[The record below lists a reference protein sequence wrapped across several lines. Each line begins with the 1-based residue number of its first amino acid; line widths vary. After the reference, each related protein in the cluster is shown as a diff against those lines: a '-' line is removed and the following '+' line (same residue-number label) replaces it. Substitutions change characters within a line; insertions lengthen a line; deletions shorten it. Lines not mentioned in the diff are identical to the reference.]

1 MPRYPF
7 ARVIAFLLL
16 LVLSSVPAVAQ
27 PVAGSGAGRAEPVV
41 PEKVGK
47 ELQAYYVGES
57 TPRIDGRLDDEGWQ
71 RAQAIDDMVQNDPD
85 NMQPPTE
92 RTVVKVLYDD
102 RNVYVGVIN
111 YMKDR
116 SKITT
121 AQMVRDAFGALVFLS
136 KHPGI
141 DANRVAVMGM
151 SRGGA
156 VALQAADD
164 RDAKSAG
171 ATFAAHVPLYPGCST
186 QYRNPRMRAPILMLI
201 GADDDYTGVKPCA
214 QYAERIRAQ
223 GGKVELK
230 TYEGAHHGFDG
241 ELSTR
246 RTIFLSRAQNYRD
259 CLILIEDNGGATL
272 ANTGETLDISQPA
285 KAIEI
290 LGRVC
295 MKHGATVGFFATA
308 RERALEDVKAFL
320 KAHLLK

>member
-1 MPRYPF
+1 
-7 ARVIAFLLL
+7 VNIAFRSLLAL
-16 LVLSSVPAVAQ
+16 TLAWPVVASAQ
-27 PVAGSGAGRAEPVV
+27 LRGSERVEFPVAGATGHEQIFGHLFLPTSPAGSIPAVVIVHGSGG
-41 PEKVGK
+41 
-47 ELQAYYVGES
+47 VGE
-57 TPRIDGRLDDEGWQ
+57 GREGFWG
-71 RAQAIDDMVQNDPD
+71 RELAGFGVAALAIDSFRPRGVMS
-85 NMQPPTE
+85 
-92 RTVVKVLYDD
+92 TVDD
-102 RNVYVGVIN
+102 Q
-111 YMKDR
+111 
-116 SKITT
+116 SKITA

-136 KHPGI
+136 KHPAI
-141 DANRVAVMGM
+141 DANRVAIMGM

-156 VALQAADD
+156 VALQAADE

-214 QYAERIRAQ
+214 QYAERIRTQ